1 MRSLL
6 KHWPRIVVTLFP
18 LLFALLHAVGVAPI
32 GVLQRLDD
40 IIYGARLRATMP
52 KTLDDCIVAIDEKSL
67 AEVARWPWQH
77 LWGRHG
83 LEQTAQLL
91 GDW

>member
-1 MRSLL
+1 M
-6 KHWPRIVVTLFP
+6 
-18 LLFALLHAVGVAPI
+18 GVAPI

-52 KTLDDCIVAIDEKSL
+52 KTMDDRIVAKDEKSL

-77 LWGRHG
+77 VCGRHG
-83 LEQTAQLL
+83 LEHTAQLL
-91 GDW
+91 SDWWCLKTRLRAGKPVKSLWR